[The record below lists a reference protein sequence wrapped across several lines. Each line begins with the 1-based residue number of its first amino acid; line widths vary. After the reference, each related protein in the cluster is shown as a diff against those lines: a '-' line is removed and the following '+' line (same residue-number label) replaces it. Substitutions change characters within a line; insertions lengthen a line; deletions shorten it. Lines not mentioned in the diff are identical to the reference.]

1 MDFNIGQIQQALSVE
16 RLAGYALHG
25 RAEPEEQLIRRYL
38 WNVQLGEALYPV
50 LHFTEIALR
59 NRLHEAL
66 SRRAGREAWY
76 EHFPLESREASAIS
90 DAKNLLQ
97 RRARPVTPGRLVAE
111 LHFGFWCSLF
121 DV

>member
-1 MDFNIGQIQQALSVE
+1 MNAYAKPELVNAGFVTWSKAGRGVARGLHTYYTRDGMDLNIGQIQQALSVE

-66 SRRAGREAWY
+66 SRRAGRE
-76 EHFPLESREASAIS
+76 PQRSR
-90 DAKNLLQ
+90 NLT
-97 RRARPVTPGRLVAE
+97 R
-111 LHFGFWCSLF
+111 FCSPE
-121 DV
+121 